1 MQTSLAALGIED
13 ELDGHVEHTSVAARL
28 ETLVR
33 RQRLL
38 STSLDNLMRVST
50 QRLEPRLLEAKA
62 DLGNDLRSKIERK
75 DWRGILSGPDYWA
88 FYKKQFEENGRQL
101 SVRQFLQ
108 RAALGEAM
116 ELDDTTSKK
125 STVSGG

>member
-1 MQTSLAALGIED
+1 
-13 ELDGHVEHTSVAARL
+13 
-28 ETLVR
+28 
-33 RQRLL
+33 
-38 STSLDNLMRVST
+38 MRVST

-125 STVSGG
+125 SQYQGVSKQDEA